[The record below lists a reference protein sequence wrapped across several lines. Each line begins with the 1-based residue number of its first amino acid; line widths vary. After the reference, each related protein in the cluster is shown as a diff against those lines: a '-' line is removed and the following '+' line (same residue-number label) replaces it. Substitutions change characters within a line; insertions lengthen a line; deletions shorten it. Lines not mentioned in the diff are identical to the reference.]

1 MSMNAKISGRDVRNG
16 YPVVFVTG
24 YCNWQAIIRVC
35 GWRKVGHAAGYLGWN
50 WDCFEIADN
59 MCLVTGYRSFPKET
73 HVADWKVMEKFE
85 HEAEAVSRTSFEK
98 GYERRRSGFRR
109 RVERYLRKIVSDE
122 AERRAA
128 KRREKE
134 AKDAARQQRD
144 GDGTP

>member
-1 MSMNAKISGRDVRNG
+1 MGMNVKISGRDVRDG
-16 YPVVFVTG
+16 YPVIFVAG
-24 YCNWQAIIRVC
+24 YCDWQAIVRVC

-50 WDCFEIADN
+50 WDCFEIVDN

-73 HVADWKVMEKFE
+73 HAVDWKVMGKFE

-98 GYERRRSGFRR
+98 GYERRCSGFRR

-134 AKDAARQQRD
+134 AGDAAGQQ
-144 GDGTP
+144 